1 MKKQTCA
8 APKKTS
14 GENDEE
20 KKTNILETRK
30 SFEKETY
37 YE

>member
-1 MKKQTCA
+1 M
-8 APKKTS
+8 KTS
-14 GENDEE
+14 LENDEE
-20 KKTNILETRK
+20 KKNNILETRK